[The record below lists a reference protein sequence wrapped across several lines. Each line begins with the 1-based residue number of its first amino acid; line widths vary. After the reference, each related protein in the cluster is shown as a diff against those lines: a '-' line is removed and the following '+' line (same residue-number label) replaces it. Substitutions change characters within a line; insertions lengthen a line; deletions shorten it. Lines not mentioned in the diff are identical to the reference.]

1 VTGPTGYTGP
11 TGSQSDFTGPTGLTG
26 NTGST
31 GPAGGAGVNSGSV
44 SVAFTTTAAGVL
56 QTINASTGINYS
68 TYTIMWLAGFENTGT
83 SANVQLASIS
93 INQGGATNWRVTMKA
108 VNPDGDDFTVYYYY
122 M

>member
-11 TGSQSDFTGPTGLTG
+11 TGSQSDFTGPTGFTG
-26 NTGST
+26 DTGST

-44 SVAFTTTAAGVL
+44 SVAFATSAAGVL
-56 QTINASTGINYS
+56 QTINATTGIS
-68 TYTIMWLAGFENTGT
+68 FTTYPIMWLGGFENTGT
-83 SANVQLASIS
+83 SASVQLASIS
-93 INQGGATNWRVTMKA
+93 INQSGANWRVTMKA